1 MNRGLT
7 IKNIAA
13 AKIPVFEFSGEW
25 FEAFGTP
32 QRTGIWYIYGASG
45 HGKTSFLLML
55 IKQLSSFGRVLFES
69 YEEGDRS
76 LSLQEGIKRL
86 GLLGVNNRVLV
97 CLDKQKEL
105 NERLSKKGSQN
116 IVVIDSIDMSEIRRI
131 EQVVKLTNEHPGK
144 LFVFTGWAEGKD
156 PKKNI
161 GKDVLFMANQ
171 KIFVEGYR
179 AFSRG
184 RSFGQKGYLD
194 VWKEE
199 AIKYHEFK

>member
-1 MNRGLT
+1 VKRGLT
-7 IKNIAA
+7 IKNIIDARV
-13 AKIPVFEFSGEW
+13 PVFEFAGEW

-55 IKQLSSFGRVLFES
+55 IKQLSNFGKVLFES

-86 GLLGVNNRVLV
+86 GLLGVNNRVQV
-97 CLDKQKEL
+97 CLDSSKEL
-105 NERLSKKGSQN
+105 KDRLSDARSPK
-116 IVVIDSIDMSEIRRI
+116 IVVIDSLDVSEFRRI
-131 EQVVKLTNEHPGK
+131 EQIVKLTGEHPGK
-144 LFVFTGWAEGKD
+144 LFVFTGWAEGKE
-156 PKKNI
+156 PRKNI

-184 RSFGQKGYLD
+184 RSIGKKGYLD
-194 VWKEE
+194 IWKEE